1 MNTPVAQLSNIPSR
15 VGHLGRA
22 TNTMAPSNRTAPN
35 IRKKRK
41 VSGSAS
47 GRPSFAPINPDA
59 HKMTNRPGAAAIVK
73 CSIGA
78 IDESELS
85 GVMRLMS
92 KMYLERVVYTI
103 CQADEKA

>member
-22 TNTMAPSNRTAPN
+22 TNTMAPSNTTAPN
-35 IRKKRK
+35 IRKTKEGQWFRK
-41 VSGSAS
+41 

-59 HKMTNRPGAAAIVK
+59 HKITNNPGAAAIVK

-78 IDESELS
+78 IDSSELLE
-85 GVMRLMS
+85 VMRLKKS
-92 KMYLERVVYTI
+92 QCLQRAVYTF
-103 CQADEKA
+103 CAPLVCG